1 MRNAIPK
8 ALVAGVTALSL
19 TASVFGATPAA
30 AEGRYVHH
38 WRGHYG
44 HYGHWRG
51 GSGWLGPAII
61 GGLAAGALLSAPHY
75 TYGYG
80 SSCYAYA
87 PTYDAYGDYIGQQ
100 PVNVC

>member
-19 TASVFGATPAA
+19 AASVFGATPAA
-30 AEGRYVHH
+30 ADGRGWH
-38 WRGHYG
+38 G
-44 HYGHWRG
+44 HYGHWHGYNGRWHS

-61 GGLAAGALLSAPHY
+61 GGLAAGALLAAPHY
-75 TYGYG
+75 GYG
-80 SSCYAYA
+80 GSCYAYA